1 MALMTLKDKRKKF
14 VEEEAKKTAL
24 NVARKGFSRINE
36 RDNVILAQD
45 INECLA
51 TKYGITYQEDDQ
63 GNLVYFYIGTDY
75 EEAERRRVEICA
87 MEMAQDV
94 IENGYVI
101 AKPRRKSRFSEQVN
115 DMLKTMFHISKC
127 SYDDEYDIYFLS
139 SSNPEKIKKR
149 AKEKMKETKKSI
161 LNILKNGEDGEDRLL
176 MKILEMLS
184 SETR

>member
-1 MALMTLKDKRKKF
+1 MALMKDKRKKF

-24 NVARKGFSRINE
+24 DVARKGFSRIRE
-36 RDNVILAQD
+36 RDNEILAQD

-75 EEAERRRVEICA
+75 EEAERRRVELCA

-94 IENGYVI
+94 VENGYVI

>member
-24 NVARKGFSRINE
+24 NVARKGFSRISE
-36 RDNVILAQD
+36 RDNQILAQD

-63 GNLVYFYIGTDY
+63 GNLVYFYKGTDY
-75 EEAERRRVEICA
+75 EEAERRRVELCA

-94 IENGYVI
+94 VENGYVI
-101 AKPRRKSRFSEQVN
+101 ARPRRKSQFSEQVN

-127 SYDDEYDIYFLS
+127 SYNDEYDIYFLS

-149 AKEKMKETKKSI
+149 ANEVMKDTKKRI
-161 LNILKNGEDGEDRLL
+161 LDMLENSEDGEDRLL

>member
-24 NVARKGFSRINE
+24 NVAKKGFSHIHA

-63 GNLVYFYIGTDY
+63 GNLVYFYKGTDY
-75 EEAERRRVEICA
+75 EEAERRRVELCA

-94 IENGYVI
+94 VENGYVI
-101 AKPRRKSRFSEQVN
+101 ARPRRKSQFSEQVN

-127 SYDDEYDIYFLS
+127 SYNDEYDIYFLS

-149 AKEKMKETKKSI
+149 ANEVMKDTKKRI
-161 LNILKNGEDGEDRLL
+161 LDMLENSEDGEDRLL
-176 MKILEMLS
+176 LKILEMLS
-184 SETR
+184 SENH